1 MTGERVVIEGVAM
14 TRFAR
19 QPERGLKALAS
30 EAVSGALGDAG
41 CELGDIEA
49 VWVANSLAGLV
60 TGQEAV
66 RGQTITRFLGL
77 DYVPVFNVDNACASG
92 ASAVYLAWQAMRA
105 GAFRRV
111 LVIGVE
117 QLSHPDKSR
126 TFAALAAAADVE
138 ELAGSDEGRSVFMDI
153 YAGAARRHMEGYGVS
168 VEDYAWIAA
177 KNHTHAVNNPNA
189 QYRSAMTAAEVLAAT
204 PVVAPLTLPMCSPVG
219 DGAAAVVLTTGQGR
233 SPDAPPS
240 VSIAA
245 SAVGSGGSASGGDP
259 TAALIPVAKAA
270 YEAAGIGP
278 GDVDVVEV
286 HDAVS
291 PAELFA
297 YEGLGLCPPGD
308 GVKLVRE
315 EATRLGGRIP
325 VNPSGGLV
333 SKGHPVGA
341 TGVAQLVELT
351 TQLRGAAGARQVEGA
366 RVGLAHNGGGY
377 VGGDV
382 AAVAVTILVGG
393 GSR

>member
-1 MTGERVVIEGVAM
+1 MTGEGIVIEGAGM

-30 EAVSGALGDAG
+30 EAVAAALADAG
-41 CELGDIEA
+41 CGLDEIEA

-66 RGQTITRFLGL
+66 RGQTITRSLGL
-77 DYVPVFNVDNACASG
+77 DYLPVFNVDNACASG

-105 GAFRRV
+105 GAFGRV

-117 QLSHPDKSR
+117 QLSHPDKRR
-126 TFAALAAAADVE
+126 TFAALAAAADIE
-138 ELAGSDEGRSVFMDI
+138 EVGGSDEGRSVFMDI
-153 YAGAARRHMEGYGVS
+153 YADAARRHMDLYGATA
-168 VEDYAWIAA
+168 EDYAWIAA
-177 KNHTHAVNNPNA
+177 KNHTHAVHNPKA
-189 QYRSAMTAAEVLAAT
+189 QYGSAMTPAEVLAAT
-204 PVVAPLTLPMCSPVG
+204 PVVPPLTVPMCSPVG
-219 DGAAAVVLTTGQGR
+219 DGAAAVILANETVRRPDGR
-233 SPDAPPS
+233 PK
-240 VSIAA
+240 VTVAA
-245 SAVGSGGSASGGDP
+245 SAVGSGGAASGGDP
-259 TAALIPVAKAA
+259 TAALVPVARRA
-270 YEAAGIGP
+270 YESAGIGP
-278 GDVDVVEV
+278 ADVDVVEV

-333 SKGHPVGA
+333 SKGHPVAA

-351 TQLRGAAGARQVEGA
+351 AQLRGTTGPRQVAGARVA
-366 RVGLAHNGGGY
+366 LAHNGGGY

-382 AAVAVTILVGG
+382 AAVAVTVLVAGEP
-393 GSR
+393 R

>member
-1 MTGERVVIEGVAM
+1 MIGGQVIVEGVGM
-14 TRFAR
+14 TPFCR
-19 QPERGLKALAS
+19 QPGRGLKALAAD
-30 EAVSGALGDAG
+30 AVGDALADAG
-41 CELGDIEA
+41 CTLSDVEA

-66 RGQTITRFLGL
+66 RGQTITRSLNL

-92 ASAVYLAWQAMRA
+92 ASGLYLAWQAIRA
-105 GAFRRV
+105 GAFERV

-117 QLSHPDKSR
+117 QLSHADKAR

-138 ELAGSDEGRSVFMDI
+138 ELAELGSDRSVFMDI
-153 YAGAARRHMEGYGVS
+153 YAGAARRHMDLFGVT

-177 KNHTHAVNNPNA
+177 KNHTHAVDNPKA
-189 QYRSAMTAAEVLAAT
+189 QYRAAMTVEEVLAAT
-204 PVVAPLTLPMCSPVG
+204 PVLSPLTVPMCSPVG
-219 DGAAAVVLTTGQGR
+219 DGAAAVVLAAEGSSRSDGR
-233 SPDAPPS
+233 RR
-240 VSIAA
+240 VRIAGA
-245 SAVGSGGSASGGDP
+245 AVGSGGAASGGDP
-259 TAALIPVAKAA
+259 AAALVPVARRA

-278 GDVDVVEV
+278 ADVDVAEV

-308 GVKLVRE
+308 GAKLVRE

-333 SKGHPVGA
+333 SKGHPVA
-341 TGVAQLVELT
+341 ASGVAQIVELT
-351 TQLRGAAGARQVEGA
+351 AQLRGQAGRRQVDGARTAV
-366 RVGLAHNGGGY
+366 AHNGGGY
-377 VGGDV
+377 VAGDV
-382 AAVAVTILVGG
+382 AAVAVTILTGDG
-393 GSR
+393 TP

>member
-1 MTGERVVIEGVAM
+1 MSGERVLIEGAGM

-30 EAVSGALGDAG
+30 EAVSAALSDAG
-41 CELGDIEA
+41 CDLADIEA

-66 RGQTITRFLGL
+66 RGQTITRSLGL
-77 DYVPVFNVDNACASG
+77 DYVPVFNIDNACASG
-92 ASAVYLAWQAMRA
+92 ASAAYLAWQAMRA
-105 GAFRRV
+105 GAFGRV
-111 LVIGVE
+111 LVVGVE
-117 QLSHPDKSR
+117 QLSHPDKRR

-138 ELAGSDEGRSVFMDI
+138 ETQGEAGRSVFMDI
-153 YAGAARRHMEGYGVS
+153 YAEAARRHMDRYGVTAD
-168 VEDYAWIAA
+168 DYAWIAA
-177 KNHTHAVNNPNA
+177 KNHTHAVHNPNA
-189 QYRSAMTAAEVLAAT
+189 QYRTAMTTGEVLAAT
-204 PVVAPLTLPMCSPVG
+204 AVLPPLTLPMCSPVG
-219 DGAAAVVLTTGQGR
+219 DGAAAVVLTTATAVRPDGR
-233 SPDAPPS
+233 PP
-240 VSIAA
+240 VTIAA
-245 SAVGSGGSASGGDP
+245 AAVGSGGAASGGDP
-259 TAALIPVAKAA
+259 TAALIPVAHRV
-270 YEAAGIGP
+270 YEAAGIGAADI
-278 GDVDVVEV
+278 DVAEV

-333 SKGHPVGA
+333 SKGHPVAA

-351 TQLRGAAGARQVEGA
+351 TQLRGQAGARQVEGA

-382 AAVAVTILVGG
+382 AAVAVTLLVGEDA
-393 GSR
+393 R